1 MNDTVFTGL
10 IQFLVLL
17 LSLSV
22 HECAHAWTAS
32 RLGDPTA
39 RMLGRVSL
47 NPVVHSDLWGTII
60 FPLVGLQYGF
70 MFGWAKPV
78 PVNLSQLRN
87 PVRDHM
93 LVAAAGPVSNMILAA
108 GAFFSLLI
116 MKLASADSADLV
128 RAVVYGEVPLGASI
142 AAPLAMF
149 FFYGMVIN
157 VILAIFNLIPVA
169 PLDGAAVLA
178 GLLPRDLAIGLHKL
192 QAYSFMIFILLLVS
206 GVPQYLFGPPIVF
219 LQGVLLAS

>member
-1 MNDTVFTGL
+1 MNDTIFTGL
-10 IQFLVLL
+10 IQFVVLL

-39 RMLGRVSL
+39 QMLGRVSL
-47 NPVVHSDLWGTII
+47 NPIVHSDLWGTII

-78 PVNLSQLRN
+78 PVNLSHFRN
-87 PVRDHM
+87 PLRDHM

-108 GAFFSLLI
+108 GAFFGLLI
-116 MKLASADSADLV
+116 MKVASADSANLV
-128 RAVVYGEVPLGASI
+128 RAVVDGNIPLGASM
-142 AAPLAMF
+142 AAPMAIF
-149 FFYGMVIN
+149 FFYAMVIN

-206 GVPQYLFGPPIVF
+206 GVPQYLFRPPILF
-219 LQGVLLAS
+219 LQAVLLAS